1 MRRNFL
7 PRPGPG
13 PAPAPGPAPRPG
25 PWRGRRRRWDSD
37 GGGEKPPIQT
47 PPFWGGGPEPVPPWV
62 AAVALAWGAPLT
74 VEQIAW
80 LTEQARNVGGMLQP
94 ENAARRLA
102 TRWPRPA
109 PVVGPAPPFYVP
121 PDKGDTDPPANY
133 VPYDNTAGEGGDEN
147 IIPDEAGP
155 SQRQAEDDAAAVNS
169 GADLSGDDG
178 IESWGGSADEDFGV
192 GSLAAILDTKATIFS
207 VRPLDYN
214 GVEMSGRFTNPVL
227 QWEAAALGDASGLY
241 ATAGSLWDYLKQE
254 ANGAYTVAASA
265 AGKFVE
271 AGSRQVT
278 ELRDLLRRFVAAK
291 SDLPKQIAENRRQA
305 SAISSY
311 IATAKKR
318 GDNKALAQLT
328 PLRDKVAATGK
339 KLTAAAPANAAATA
353 KIRSAAKQYG
363 LTVDGLG
370 IVPLIPIVA
379 ILAVAAVVG
388 LALWK
393 MTSAAS
399 DVVKDRQRLDAVKS
413 GFLPASVYGEIGSAG
428 EAANAVFM
436 GFSKQELLV
445 GGLLLGGFYLY
456 TRNKKK

>member
-1 MRRNFL
+1 MRRNFI

-13 PAPAPGPAPRPG
+13 PAPVPGPAPR
-25 PWRGRRRRWDSD
+25 PWRGRRRRWDGD
-37 GGGEKPPIQT
+37 GEKPPIQT
-47 PPFWGGGPEPVPPWV
+47 PPFWGGGPAPVPPWV

-80 LTEQARNVGGMLQP
+80 LTDQARYIGGMLQP
-94 ENAARRLA
+94 DNAVRRLA
-102 TRWPRPA
+102 TRWPKPA

-121 PDKGDTDPPANY
+121 PTSGDTSAPANY
-133 VPYDNTAGEGGDEN
+133 VPYDNTASEGGDEN
-147 IIPDEAGP
+147 IIPDESGP
-155 SQRQAEDDAAAVNS
+155 SQREAEEDAAAVNS

-178 IESWGGSADEDFGV
+178 IETWGGSADEDFGV

-214 GVEMSGRFTNPVL
+214 GVEMSGKFTNPIT
-227 QWEAAALGDASGLY
+227 QWEPPALGDASGLY
-241 ATAGSLWDYLKQE
+241 SSAGSLWDYLKQE
-254 ANGAYTVAASA
+254 ANGAYSIAAGA

-305 SAISSY
+305 SAIASY

-318 GDNKALAQLT
+318 GDGKALAQLV

-353 KIRSAAKQYG
+353 KVRSAAREFG
-363 LTVDGLG
+363 LSVDGLG
-370 IVPLIPIVA
+370 IAPLIPIVV

-399 DVVKDRQRLDAVKS
+399 DVVKDRQRLDAVKA
-413 GFLPASVYGEIGSAG
+413 GFLPPTVYGEIGSAG

-456 TRNKKK
+456 TRNKK